1 MRHSPI
7 AIPLL
12 VVLAA
17 CQPPG
22 APDTVHAPADSAA
35 GETAFELAGPN
46 GAALMVPVHVNGE
59 GPFRFVLDTGAT
71 VTCVEDAVAERLA
84 LPTARGASG
93 IGAGVEGTARMRLV
107 RLDSL
112 RVGGAR
118 AEGLTACALDLA
130 HTAAIGVEIEG
141 LLGLDFLR
149 SYRVTL
155 DFDRQV
161 LLLQAAD

>member
-1 MRHSPI
+1 MRRSPL

-12 VVLAA
+12 AALAA

-22 APDTVHAPADSAA
+22 APDTVHAPPDSAA
-35 GETAFELAGPN
+35 GEMAFELAGPN

-71 VTCVEDAVAERLA
+71 ITCVE
-84 LPTARGASG
+84 
-93 IGAGVEGTARMRLV
+93 GTTRMRLV

-118 AEGLTACALDLA
+118 AEGITACALDLA